1 MKTILPILILSLGLV
16 ACQSGVTREDPNLV
30 ASPDR
35 TDMMLADAADRATKA
50 LESLASIEKAKNP
63 GQGDAAIP
71 NAPTELRRSI
81 TTAWNGP
88 VEPLAKMLADRASY
102 GFQTIGDQPPVPPM
116 VNINVRAEPV
126 ITVLRSVGLQ
136 LGNRAT
142 LKVDPNRRVVE
153 LEYAPVTDTGS
164 MAPVNVP
171 MSTMPIGGAS

>member
-1 MKTILPILILSLGLV
+1 MIKFVLPAAALALCLT
-16 ACQSGVTREDPNLV
+16 ACKGGVTREDPNIV

-35 TDMMLADAADRATKA
+35 TDLMLADAADRATKA

-81 TTAWNGP
+81 TMSWNGP
-88 VEPLAKMLADRASY
+88 VEPLARMLADRASY
-102 GFQTIGDQPPVPPM
+102 GFQTIGDAPPTPPV
-116 VNINVRAEPV
+116 VNVNVRAEPV

-136 LGNRAT
+136 LGNRGT

-153 LEYAPVTDTGS
+153 IEYAPVTITQPPVTSENLMGS
-164 MAPVNVP
+164 
-171 MSTMPIGGAS
+171 SS